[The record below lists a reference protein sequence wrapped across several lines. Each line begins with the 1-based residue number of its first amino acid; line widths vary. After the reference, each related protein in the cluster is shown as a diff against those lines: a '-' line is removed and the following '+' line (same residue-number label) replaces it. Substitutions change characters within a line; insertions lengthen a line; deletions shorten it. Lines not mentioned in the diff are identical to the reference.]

1 VGKKQKIKRILISMT
16 AHMGDFIWATSAFAV
31 LKKTEPNIKITVMV
45 PKTIKE
51 LIINNPVIDSALY
64 CPYSDNNTK
73 SRIKKL
79 LWAMAA
85 APKVFFKRFDAAF
98 IFDSSRAAILTV
110 KLARI
115 PRIIGADLFFSGY
128 DKPDPAAKYYTDK
141 IPVTKDQDFSHL
153 STRYQT
159 IIKSF
164 FGIYNNAMPVI
175 PDSSKYSN
183 KAANLIKDKE
193 DLRVAVCVR
202 GNRTSTNI
210 WNINNFQKTIE
221 LLNDRFKS
229 IVFYLIGTSDAYEYS
244 GQIANKNNI
253 YNICGQTGLLEL
265 KEFLKL
271 CDLLISSDTG
281 VIHMAALSNINIIS
295 LHGYTSQAVTGPMS
309 HNAVTFHR
317 EPECFPCAYR
327 AEIEKITCPTHPNP
341 KCFVLIKP
349 QEVADAAA
357 EILEKKFL

>member
-1 VGKKQKIKRILISMT
+1 MT

-31 LKKTEPNIKITVMV
+31 LKKTYPDIKITIMA

-51 LIINNPVIDSALY
+51 LIINNPVIDSAIY
-64 CPYSDNNTK
+64 CPYSDNNAK
-73 SRIKKL
+73 SRLKKL
-79 LWAMAA
+79 LWALRT

-115 PRIIGADLFFSGY
+115 PRIVGADLFFSGY

-164 FGIYNNAMPVI
+164 FGIYNNALPVI
-175 PDSSKYSN
+175 PDSSKCAS
-183 KAANLIKDKE
+183 KAASLIKDKE
-193 DLRVAVCVR
+193 FLRVAVCVR

-210 WNINNFQKTIE
+210 WNIKNFQKVIE
-221 LLNDRFKS
+221 ALDAKFKS
-229 IVFYLIGTSDAYEYS
+229 IAFYLIGTADAYEYS

-253 YNICGQTGLLEL
+253 YNICGQTSLLEL

-281 VIHMAALSNINIIS
+281 VIHTAALADINIVS
-295 LHGYTSQAVTGPMS
+295 LHGYTSEAVTGPMS
-309 HNAVTFHR
+309 HKAVTFHR
-317 EPECFPCAYR
+317 EPDCFPCAYR

-341 KCFVLIKP
+341 KCFVLINP
-349 QEVADAAA
+349 QEVADAAIK
-357 EILEKKFL
+357 ILERIK